1 MTVTYLRVRPAE
13 MLAEPTAVSRRR
25 EGTTVLEMAAVT
37 SAELAAANKAGLLVA
52 ATSIDGVETAG
63 WVLAPE
69 AAGPVALDHEAA
81 PRLGWGTGPRGLCR
95 AAEVALGAVA
105 LEAAARCVL
114 GHRLPLTRT
123 AVCGEPHPG

>member
-25 EGTTVLEMAAVT
+25 EGTTVLEMAAAT
-37 SAELAAANKAGLLVA
+37 SAELAAANKAGLLLA

-69 AAGPVALDHEAA
+69 AALQLSPLPWRLTLVDEGSPETVLDALARTRARHL
-81 PRLGWGTGPRGLCR
+81 RTSRSGVR
-95 AAEVALGAVA
+95 AA
-105 LEAAARCVL
+105 
-114 GHRLPLTRT
+114 
-123 AVCGEPHPG
+123 